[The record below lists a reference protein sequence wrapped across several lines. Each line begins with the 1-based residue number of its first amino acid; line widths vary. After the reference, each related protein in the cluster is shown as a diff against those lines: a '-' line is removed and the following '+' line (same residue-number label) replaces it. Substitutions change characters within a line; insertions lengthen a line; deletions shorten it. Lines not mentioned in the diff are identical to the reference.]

1 MNTPNSSAN
10 TQNSSN
16 SSKSLKNITLGAALA
31 AALMVGA
38 PGCSKKTDDTTKKAN
53 LEMPT
58 IDSKKTESII
68 LS

>member
-1 MNTPNSSAN
+1 MNTPKSSAN
-10 TQNSSN
+10 TNKHS
-16 SSKSLKNITLGAALA
+16 SLKNITLGAALA

-38 PGCSKKTDDTTKKAN
+38 PGCSKKADDTTKKAN

>member
-1 MNTPNSSAN
+1 MNTPKSSSN
-10 TQNSSN
+10 TQGP
-16 SSKSLKNITLGAALA
+16 SKSLKNITLGAALA